1 MDTRINKYNESDK
14 MSRVSKNSDLY
25 KQINDSELDNFNVH
39 SNATV
44 IGNQER
50 EIDVEQIKKILDKR
64 YNDRPQRRSI
74 RVEPREEVS
83 RLDKEDTKE
92 YDLTKVLEKAKDEK
106 VETYE
111 EVRAKKLRNTQYDIL
126 NNLNIEEAEEK
137 EEKKINP
144 EENLMNLINTI
155 TINEAKKKEEEKDG
169 DPLDILTDLKGD
181 DDTQVY
187 ESMET
192 SVTTITEIK
201 EKEKEKEN
209 LNKENSKKET
219 LDNSFY
225 TSDLFKKK
233 DFEDE
238 NDFVEDDKV
247 GVGIKILIA
256 LVIIVFLVG
265 LFLFNMKRFKK
276 RKNLKISK
284 VIYIVVALIFF
295 FTYILFNLYSKVT
308 SDKLIDVAFIKLNEF
323 MEGFLSNNINFDLL
337 KDDVMKDIIVINK
350 NKEGEI
356 LYVTYD
362 MDQAYYALEVVTQ
375 ELETAISDLEN
386 GNKSV
391 KSRNIVSGGKG
402 IALRM
407 PFFTGSS
414 SVFLSNLG
422 PSVYVPVNFVG
433 SVLTNIKTKITDYGI
448 NNALVEIYVTIE
460 LKTDLISPVSEKT
473 NKIEYNV
480 LVASSVINGRVPE
493 VYGGLIQNQSR
504 NFSIP
509 IE

>member
-1 MDTRINKYNESDK
+1 MDTRINKYNESDR

-25 KQINDSELDNFNVH
+25 KQINNSELDNFNVH

-83 RLDKEDTKE
+83 RLDKDDTKE

-106 VETYE
+106 VETYD

-126 NNLNIEEAEEK
+126 NNLNIEETEEK
-137 EEKKINP
+137 EEKNLNP

-155 TINEAKKKEEEKDG
+155 TINEAKKKEDKDV

-192 SVTTITEIK
+192 SVTKITEI
-201 EKEKEKEN
+201 KEKEKEN
-209 LNKENSKKET
+209 LNKEESKKET

-247 GVGIKILIA
+247 GVGIKILIV

-265 LFLFNMKRFKK
+265 LFLF
-276 RKNLKISK
+276 
-284 VIYIVVALIFF
+284 
-295 FTYILFNLYSKVT
+295 
-308 SDKLIDVAFIKLNEF
+308 IKSF
-323 MEGFLSNNINFDLL
+323 M
-337 KDDVMKDIIVINK
+337 
-350 NKEGEI
+350 
-356 LYVTYD
+356 
-362 MDQAYYALEVVTQ
+362 
-375 ELETAISDLEN
+375 
-386 GNKSV
+386 
-391 KSRNIVSGGKG
+391 
-402 IALRM
+402 
-407 PFFTGSS
+407 
-414 SVFLSNLG
+414 
-422 PSVYVPVNFVG
+422 
-433 SVLTNIKTKITDYGI
+433 
-448 NNALVEIYVTIE
+448 
-460 LKTDLISPVSEKT
+460 
-473 NKIEYNV
+473 
-480 LVASSVINGRVPE
+480 
-493 VYGGLIQNQSR
+493 
-504 NFSIP
+504 
-509 IE
+509 

>member
-14 MSRVSKNSDLY
+14 MSRVSKNSELY

-126 NNLNIEEAEEK
+126 NNLNIEETEEK
-137 EEKKINP
+137 EENKINLG
-144 EENLMNLINTI
+144 ENLMNLINTI
-155 TINEAKKKEEEKDG
+155 TINEAKKKEKKDV

-209 LNKENSKKET
+209 L
-219 LDNSFY
+219 DNSFY

-238 NDFVEDDKV
+238 NDFAEDDKV

-265 LFLFNMKRFKK
+265 LFLF
-276 RKNLKISK
+276 
-284 VIYIVVALIFF
+284 
-295 FTYILFNLYSKVT
+295 
-308 SDKLIDVAFIKLNEF
+308 IKSF
-323 MEGFLSNNINFDLL
+323 M
-337 KDDVMKDIIVINK
+337 
-350 NKEGEI
+350 
-356 LYVTYD
+356 
-362 MDQAYYALEVVTQ
+362 
-375 ELETAISDLEN
+375 
-386 GNKSV
+386 
-391 KSRNIVSGGKG
+391 
-402 IALRM
+402 
-407 PFFTGSS
+407 
-414 SVFLSNLG
+414 
-422 PSVYVPVNFVG
+422 
-433 SVLTNIKTKITDYGI
+433 
-448 NNALVEIYVTIE
+448 
-460 LKTDLISPVSEKT
+460 
-473 NKIEYNV
+473 
-480 LVASSVINGRVPE
+480 
-493 VYGGLIQNQSR
+493 
-504 NFSIP
+504 
-509 IE
+509 

>member
-1 MDTRINKYNESDK
+1 MIIEVVRMDTRINKYNESDR
-14 MSRVSKNSDLY
+14 MSRVSKNSELY
-25 KQINDSELDNFNVH
+25 KQINNSELDNFNVH

-126 NNLNIEEAEEK
+126 NNLNIVETEEK

-155 TINEAKKKEEEKDG
+155 TINEAKKKEEKDV

-209 LNKENSKKET
+209 LNEENSKKET

-238 NDFVEDDKV
+238 NDFAEDDKV

-265 LFLFNMKRFKK
+265 LFLF
-276 RKNLKISK
+276 
-284 VIYIVVALIFF
+284 
-295 FTYILFNLYSKVT
+295 
-308 SDKLIDVAFIKLNEF
+308 IKSF
-323 MEGFLSNNINFDLL
+323 M
-337 KDDVMKDIIVINK
+337 
-350 NKEGEI
+350 
-356 LYVTYD
+356 
-362 MDQAYYALEVVTQ
+362 
-375 ELETAISDLEN
+375 
-386 GNKSV
+386 
-391 KSRNIVSGGKG
+391 
-402 IALRM
+402 
-407 PFFTGSS
+407 
-414 SVFLSNLG
+414 
-422 PSVYVPVNFVG
+422 
-433 SVLTNIKTKITDYGI
+433 
-448 NNALVEIYVTIE
+448 
-460 LKTDLISPVSEKT
+460 
-473 NKIEYNV
+473 
-480 LVASSVINGRVPE
+480 
-493 VYGGLIQNQSR
+493 
-504 NFSIP
+504 
-509 IE
+509 

>member
-1 MDTRINKYNESDK
+1 MDTRINKYNESDR

-83 RLDKEDTKE
+83 RLDKDDTKE

-106 VETYE
+106 VETYD

-126 NNLNIEEAEEK
+126 NNLNIEETEEK
-137 EEKKINP
+137 EEKNLNP

-155 TINEAKKKEEEKDG
+155 TINEAKKKEDKDV

-192 SVTTITEIK
+192 SVTKITEI
-201 EKEKEKEN
+201 KEKEKEN
-209 LNKENSKKET
+209 LNKEESKKET

-247 GVGIKILIA
+247 GVGIKILIV

-265 LFLFNMKRFKK
+265 LFLF
-276 RKNLKISK
+276 
-284 VIYIVVALIFF
+284 
-295 FTYILFNLYSKVT
+295 
-308 SDKLIDVAFIKLNEF
+308 IKSF
-323 MEGFLSNNINFDLL
+323 M
-337 KDDVMKDIIVINK
+337 
-350 NKEGEI
+350 
-356 LYVTYD
+356 
-362 MDQAYYALEVVTQ
+362 
-375 ELETAISDLEN
+375 
-386 GNKSV
+386 
-391 KSRNIVSGGKG
+391 
-402 IALRM
+402 
-407 PFFTGSS
+407 
-414 SVFLSNLG
+414 
-422 PSVYVPVNFVG
+422 
-433 SVLTNIKTKITDYGI
+433 
-448 NNALVEIYVTIE
+448 
-460 LKTDLISPVSEKT
+460 
-473 NKIEYNV
+473 
-480 LVASSVINGRVPE
+480 
-493 VYGGLIQNQSR
+493 
-504 NFSIP
+504 
-509 IE
+509 

>member
-83 RLDKEDTKE
+83 RLDKDDTKE

-106 VETYE
+106 VETYD

-126 NNLNIEEAEEK
+126 NNLNIEETEEK
-137 EEKKINP
+137 EEKSLNP

-155 TINEAKKKEEEKDG
+155 TINEAKKKEDKDV

-192 SVTTITEIK
+192 SVTKITEI
-201 EKEKEKEN
+201 KEKEKEN
-209 LNKENSKKET
+209 LNKEESKKET

-247 GVGIKILIA
+247 GVGIKILIV

-265 LFLFNMKRFKK
+265 LFLF
-276 RKNLKISK
+276 
-284 VIYIVVALIFF
+284 
-295 FTYILFNLYSKVT
+295 
-308 SDKLIDVAFIKLNEF
+308 IKSF
-323 MEGFLSNNINFDLL
+323 M
-337 KDDVMKDIIVINK
+337 
-350 NKEGEI
+350 
-356 LYVTYD
+356 
-362 MDQAYYALEVVTQ
+362 
-375 ELETAISDLEN
+375 
-386 GNKSV
+386 
-391 KSRNIVSGGKG
+391 
-402 IALRM
+402 
-407 PFFTGSS
+407 
-414 SVFLSNLG
+414 
-422 PSVYVPVNFVG
+422 
-433 SVLTNIKTKITDYGI
+433 
-448 NNALVEIYVTIE
+448 
-460 LKTDLISPVSEKT
+460 
-473 NKIEYNV
+473 
-480 LVASSVINGRVPE
+480 
-493 VYGGLIQNQSR
+493 
-504 NFSIP
+504 
-509 IE
+509 

>member
-126 NNLNIEEAEEK
+126 NNLNIEETEEK

-155 TINEAKKKEEEKDG
+155 TINEAKKKEEKDV

-187 ESMET
+187 DSMET

-238 NDFVEDDKV
+238 NDFAEDDKV

-265 LFLFNMKRFKK
+265 LFLF
-276 RKNLKISK
+276 
-284 VIYIVVALIFF
+284 
-295 FTYILFNLYSKVT
+295 
-308 SDKLIDVAFIKLNEF
+308 IKSF
-323 MEGFLSNNINFDLL
+323 M
-337 KDDVMKDIIVINK
+337 
-350 NKEGEI
+350 
-356 LYVTYD
+356 
-362 MDQAYYALEVVTQ
+362 
-375 ELETAISDLEN
+375 
-386 GNKSV
+386 
-391 KSRNIVSGGKG
+391 
-402 IALRM
+402 
-407 PFFTGSS
+407 
-414 SVFLSNLG
+414 
-422 PSVYVPVNFVG
+422 
-433 SVLTNIKTKITDYGI
+433 
-448 NNALVEIYVTIE
+448 
-460 LKTDLISPVSEKT
+460 
-473 NKIEYNV
+473 
-480 LVASSVINGRVPE
+480 
-493 VYGGLIQNQSR
+493 
-504 NFSIP
+504 
-509 IE
+509 

>member
-1 MDTRINKYNESDK
+1 MDTRINKYNESDR
-14 MSRVSKNSDLY
+14 MSRVSKNSELY

-83 RLDKEDTKE
+83 RLDKDDTKE

-106 VETYE
+106 VETYD

-126 NNLNIEEAEEK
+126 NNLNIEETEEK
-137 EEKKINP
+137 EEKSLNP

-155 TINEAKKKEEEKDG
+155 TINEAKKKEDKDV
-169 DPLDILTDLKGD
+169 DPLDILTDLKGN

-192 SVTTITEIK
+192 SVTKITEI
-201 EKEKEKEN
+201 KEKEKEN
-209 LNKENSKKET
+209 LNKEESKKET

-247 GVGIKILIA
+247 GVGIKILIV

-265 LFLFNMKRFKK
+265 LFLF
-276 RKNLKISK
+276 
-284 VIYIVVALIFF
+284 
-295 FTYILFNLYSKVT
+295 
-308 SDKLIDVAFIKLNEF
+308 IKSF
-323 MEGFLSNNINFDLL
+323 M
-337 KDDVMKDIIVINK
+337 
-350 NKEGEI
+350 
-356 LYVTYD
+356 
-362 MDQAYYALEVVTQ
+362 
-375 ELETAISDLEN
+375 
-386 GNKSV
+386 
-391 KSRNIVSGGKG
+391 
-402 IALRM
+402 
-407 PFFTGSS
+407 
-414 SVFLSNLG
+414 
-422 PSVYVPVNFVG
+422 
-433 SVLTNIKTKITDYGI
+433 
-448 NNALVEIYVTIE
+448 
-460 LKTDLISPVSEKT
+460 
-473 NKIEYNV
+473 
-480 LVASSVINGRVPE
+480 
-493 VYGGLIQNQSR
+493 
-504 NFSIP
+504 
-509 IE
+509 

>member
-126 NNLNIEEAEEK
+126 NNLNIEETEEK
-137 EEKKINP
+137 EENKINP

-155 TINEAKKKEEEKDG
+155 TINEAKKKEEEKDV

-265 LFLFNMKRFKK
+265 LFLFIK
-276 RKNLKISK
+276 S
-284 VIYIVVALIFF
+284 
-295 FTYILFNLYSKVT
+295 FTT
-308 SDKLIDVAFIKLNEF
+308 
-323 MEGFLSNNINFDLL
+323 
-337 KDDVMKDIIVINK
+337 VM
-350 NKEGEI
+350 
-356 LYVTYD
+356 
-362 MDQAYYALEVVTQ
+362 
-375 ELETAISDLEN
+375 
-386 GNKSV
+386 
-391 KSRNIVSGGKG
+391 
-402 IALRM
+402 
-407 PFFTGSS
+407 
-414 SVFLSNLG
+414 
-422 PSVYVPVNFVG
+422 
-433 SVLTNIKTKITDYGI
+433 
-448 NNALVEIYVTIE
+448 
-460 LKTDLISPVSEKT
+460 
-473 NKIEYNV
+473 
-480 LVASSVINGRVPE
+480 
-493 VYGGLIQNQSR
+493 
-504 NFSIP
+504 
-509 IE
+509 

>member
-1 MDTRINKYNESDK
+1 MDTRINKYNESDR
-14 MSRVSKNSDLY
+14 MSRVSKNSELY

-83 RLDKEDTKE
+83 RLDKDDTKE
-92 YDLTKVLEKAKDEK
+92 YDLTKVLEKAKDEN
-106 VETYE
+106 VETYD

-126 NNLNIEEAEEK
+126 NNLNIEETEEK

-155 TINEAKKKEEEKDG
+155 TINEAKKKEEKDV
-169 DPLDILTDLKGD
+169 DPLDILTDLKGN

-192 SVTTITEIK
+192 SVTKITEI
-201 EKEKEKEN
+201 KEKEKEN
-209 LNKENSKKET
+209 LNKEESKKET

-247 GVGIKILIA
+247 GVGIKILIV

-265 LFLFNMKRFKK
+265 LFLF
-276 RKNLKISK
+276 
-284 VIYIVVALIFF
+284 
-295 FTYILFNLYSKVT
+295 
-308 SDKLIDVAFIKLNEF
+308 IKSF
-323 MEGFLSNNINFDLL
+323 M
-337 KDDVMKDIIVINK
+337 
-350 NKEGEI
+350 
-356 LYVTYD
+356 
-362 MDQAYYALEVVTQ
+362 
-375 ELETAISDLEN
+375 
-386 GNKSV
+386 
-391 KSRNIVSGGKG
+391 
-402 IALRM
+402 
-407 PFFTGSS
+407 
-414 SVFLSNLG
+414 
-422 PSVYVPVNFVG
+422 
-433 SVLTNIKTKITDYGI
+433 
-448 NNALVEIYVTIE
+448 
-460 LKTDLISPVSEKT
+460 
-473 NKIEYNV
+473 
-480 LVASSVINGRVPE
+480 
-493 VYGGLIQNQSR
+493 
-504 NFSIP
+504 
-509 IE
+509 